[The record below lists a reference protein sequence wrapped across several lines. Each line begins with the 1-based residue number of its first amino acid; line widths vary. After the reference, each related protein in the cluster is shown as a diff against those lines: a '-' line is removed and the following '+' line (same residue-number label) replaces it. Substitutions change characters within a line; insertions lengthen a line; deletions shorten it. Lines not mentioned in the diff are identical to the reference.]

1 MSFKDDL
8 ESLGYIMIAMIS
20 GNLPWK
26 DLVSK
31 YYLKNNYYFIDKYFI
46 WMFHNQI
53 IRYIN
58 CERRYK

>member
-31 YYLKNNYYFIDKYFI
+31 YYLIINYCSINKYFI
-46 WMFHNQI
+46 ECFI
-53 IRYIN
+53 IILLG
-58 CERRYK
+58 